1 MDFSNFLKTIVS
13 YFITLFTVAI
23 FVRVILSFVVYFAKP
38 PYPAL
43 LVTVDRLANQ
53 VTEPVLAPVRRML
66 PSFGGLDFSP
76 IVVIIVLMLIRAIL
90 AGL

>member
-1 MDFSNFLKTIVS
+1 MDFIKSIIQS
-13 YFITLFTVAI
+13 IIILFTVAI

-43 LVTVDRLANQ
+43 LVSIDRLANQ
-53 VTEPVLAPVRRML
+53 VTEPVLAPIRRML

-76 IVVIIVLMLIRAIL
+76 MVVIIVLMIIQSLL
-90 AGL
+90 ARI